1 MSIRS
6 VGLTMVCIWM
16 EGADV
21 GKEFHD
27 QYVYRHANGY
37 VTCGCSAVARLR

>member
-1 MSIRS
+1 MNMD
-6 VGLTMVCIWM
+6 G
-16 EGADV
+16 GADV

-37 VTCGCSAVARLR
+37 VTCGCISVDVTGCREGYWVK